1 MELLV
6 GIPDESEDK
15 HRTKT
20 QMNTKTFT
28 FILFISISLNVME
41 TTAGNG
47 FYKGYIIKSVMNS
60 TKRNK
65 KAVEVEKI
73 CQTKILH
80 TFDNTTITEETCIKP
95 KIYLTPTQKMLR
107 RVFAMAVITMAI
119 MGCLNMDS
127 RDREEMFDIWMG
139 MVAADVVDSFFEDD

>member
-1 MELLV
+1 MISRKTLLFVMIVSFGVNIMEATASPAYYRGFMVKSLANKL
-6 GIPDESEDK
+6 
-15 HRTKT
+15 TK
-20 QMNTKTFT
+20 
-28 FILFISISLNVME
+28 
-41 TTAGNG
+41 
-47 FYKGYIIKSVMNS
+47 KGREKS
-60 TKRNK
+60 K
-65 KAVEVEKI
+65 VEKI